1 MITPELDIEKM
12 SHEEIQL
19 LTSFA
24 MVKSISSFFQHQPR
38 ARELKFNNLGNP
50 FHHQYSVYVSGGN
63 WSEDKLAME
72 AWCSQ
77 QFGERNAKYNNPRWE
92 RVSFY
97 FKFKKEK
104 DAMLFMLRWG

>member
-24 MVKSISSFFQHQPR
+24 MAKSLSSFFRPR
-38 ARELKFNNLGNP
+38 GRELKFTKLDSP
-50 FHHQYSVYVSGGN
+50 HRRQYSVYVSGGD
-63 WSEDKLAME
+63 WWEDKLEME

-77 QFGERNAKYNNPRWE
+77 QFGGYNEKYHNPRWK
-92 RVSFY
+92 RDAFT
-97 FKFKKEK
+97 FKFKNEK
-104 DAMLFMLRWG
+104 DAMMFMLRWG

>member
-24 MVKSISSFFQHQPR
+24 MVKSLSSFFRPTVR
-38 ARELKFNNLGNP
+38 TLKFNKLGNP
-50 FHHQYSVYVSGGN
+50 FHHQYSVYVTGGN
-63 WSEDKLAME
+63 WSEDKPAME

-77 QFGERNAKYNNPRWE
+77 SSLGT
-92 RVSFY
+92 
-97 FKFKKEK
+97 
-104 DAMLFMLRWG
+104 